1 MAMKAEQE
9 LRRDL
14 LLRVLDRYPNLDA
27 ACQAVTQMECFILTG
42 VEPTIAEEAADL
54 GDPFPEK
61 NPSIEA
67 RAKKG
72 NGTNQRA
79 RKDNGANGKA
89 RKPHRW
95 RQWVPEDDA
104 LLRQFWA
111 DNDAV
116 DEMAGKLE
124 RTPASIYGRARQL
137 GLRRD
142 KRTPRRVSRGQIVS
156 ARKGNGRGRDSG
168 NGSATKKG
176 APQNDNRRIANEKVT
191 NESVCIEEVIQ
202 FLRSRDYTVVG
213 DEDGR
218 YLLDGRQKMT
228 AKQLFQRA
236 NTVRERLKKPCW
248 PDFASPSTPK

>member
-1 MAMKAEQE
+1 MKAEQE

-27 ACQAVTQMECFILTG
+27 AFQAVTQMERFILAG
-42 VEPTIAEEAADL
+42 VEPTIAEKATDL
-54 GDPFPEK
+54 GGLSPEK
-61 NPSIEA
+61 ENPSTAA

-72 NGTNQRA
+72 NGT
-79 RKDNGANGKA
+79 KGKS

-95 RQWVPEDDA
+95 HQWVPEDDA
-104 LLRQFWA
+104 LLRQYWA

-156 ARKGNGRGRDSG
+156 ARKGNDHGRDSG
-168 NGSATKKG
+168 NRSASKKS
-176 APQNDNRRIANEKVT
+176 APQNDNHQIPNGNGA
-191 NESVCIEEVIQ
+191 NESVCIEEVVQ

-213 DEDGR
+213 GEDGR

-236 NTVRERLKKPCW
+236 NKVRERLKKPCW
-248 PDFASPSTPK
+248 PDFAPR

>member
-1 MAMKAEQE
+1 MVMKAEQE

-27 ACQAVTQMECFILTG
+27 AFRAVTQMERFILAG
-42 VEPTIAEEAADL
+42 VEATTAEEAADL
-54 GDPFPEK
+54 GDPSPEK
-61 NPSIEA
+61 ENPSTAA
-67 RAKKG
+67 RAEKG
-72 NGTNQRA
+72 SGTNQGT
-79 RKDNGANGKA
+79 RKGDGANGKT

-95 RQWVPEDDA
+95 RQWAPEDDA
-104 LLRQFWA
+104 LLRQYWA

-142 KRTPRRVSRGQIVS
+142 ERTPRRVSRGQIVS
-156 ARKGNGRGRDSG
+156 AGKGNGHGRDSG
-168 NGSATKKG
+168 NRSASKKS
-176 APQNDNRRIANEKVT
+176 APQNDNHQIPNGNGA
-191 NESVCIEEVIQ
+191 NESVCIEEVVQ
-202 FLRSRDYTVVG
+202 FLRSRDYTVVVG
-213 DEDGR
+213 EDGR

-248 PDFASPSTPK
+248 SDLLRR

>member
-1 MAMKAEQE
+1 MMKAGQE

-27 ACQAVTQMECFILTG
+27 AFQAVTQMERFILAG
-42 VEPTIAEEAADL
+42 VEPTIAEKAADL
-54 GDPFPEK
+54 GGLSPEK
-61 NPSIEA
+61 ENPSTAA

-72 NGTNQRA
+72 NGTNQGT
-79 RKDNGANGKA
+79 RKDNGANGKS

-104 LLRQFWA
+104 LLRQYWA

-116 DEMAGKLE
+116 DEIAGKLE

-156 ARKGNGRGRDSG
+156 ARKGNDHGRDSG
-168 NGSATKKG
+168 NRSASKKS
-176 APQNDNRRIANEKVT
+176 APQNDNRRIANET
-191 NESVCIEEVIQ
+191 GPSETVCIEEVVQ

-213 DEDGR
+213 GADGR

-236 NTVRERLKKPCW
+236 NKLRERLKKPCW
-248 PDFASPSTPK
+248 PDFAPR

>member
-9 LRRDL
+9 LRREL
-14 LLRVLDRYPNLDA
+14 LFRVLDRYPNLDA
-27 ACQAVTQMECFILTG
+27 AFQAVTQMERFILAG
-42 VEPTIAEEAADL
+42 VEPTIAEKATDL
-54 GDPFPEK
+54 GGLSPEK
-61 NPSIEA
+61 ENPSTAA

-72 NGTNQRA
+72 NGT
-79 RKDNGANGKA
+79 KGKS

-95 RQWVPEDDA
+95 HQWVPEDDA
-104 LLRQFWA
+104 LLRQCWA

-156 ARKGNGRGRDSG
+156 ARKGNGHGRDSG
-168 NGSATKKG
+168 NRSASKKS
-176 APQNDNRRIANEKVT
+176 APQNDNRQILNENGANEP
-191 NESVCIEEVIQ
+191 VCIEEVVQ

-213 DEDGR
+213 GEDGR

-236 NTVRERLKKPCW
+236 NKVREQLKKPCW
-248 PDFASPSTPK
+248 SDFAPR

>member
-14 LLRVLDRYPNLDA
+14 LFRVLDRYPNLDA
-27 ACQAVTQMECFILTG
+27 AFQAVTQMERFILAG
-42 VEPTIAEEAADL
+42 VEPTTAEKAVDL
-54 GDPFPEK
+54 GDPSPEK
-61 NPSIEA
+61 ENPSTAA

-72 NGTNQRA
+72 NGTNQGT
-79 RKDNGANGKA
+79 RKGNDANGKS
-89 RKPHRW
+89 RKPRRW
-95 RQWVPEDDA
+95 RQWAPEDDA
-104 LLRQFWA
+104 LLRQYWA

-142 KRTPRRVSRGQIVS
+142 ERKPRRISRGQTVS
-156 ARKGNGRGRDSG
+156 ARKGNGPGRDSG
-168 NGSATKKG
+168 NGSSSKKG
-176 APQNDNRRIANEKVT
+176 VPQNENHQALNEKGT
-191 NESVCIEEVIQ
+191 KESVCIEEVVQ

-213 DEDGR
+213 GEDGR

-236 NTVRERLKKPCW
+236 NKVREQLKKPCW
-248 PDFASPSTPK
+248 PDFAPR